1 MGRNKQ
7 KYSHK
12 EKDMISSTSNTIS
25 TNNCVNT
32 KSEMDKINEKLGTI
46 SETLNEMK
54 SSMTK
59 DKSDLLG
66 VIQQLRKE
74 LALKDKI
81 ISELELR
88 LNDMEQYQKKIT

>member
-1 MGRNKQ
+1 MNERLMGRNKQ

-46 SETLNEMK
+46 
-54 SSMTK
+54 
-59 DKSDLLG
+59 
-66 VIQQLRKE
+66 
-74 LALKDKI
+74 
-81 ISELELR
+81 
-88 LNDMEQYQKKIT
+88 